1 MKNEQ
6 ILERALEKAVKG
18 GWNVFGWELEK
29 IKEYKEGGIL
39 VGDDGRPLLRDR
51 IIQINTIIFAHEFA
65 KAFWGEEVEKHNG
78 QELWLNNK
86 KTYKWQYHQHQ
97 MLDEIQEGRNP
108 IKYLEQFL

>member
-6 ILERALEKAVKG
+6 ILEKALEKAVK
-18 GWNVFGWELEK
+18 NGWEPESGLG
-29 IKEYKEGGIL
+29 IYPMYREGFVPVAIEE
-39 VGDDGRPLLRDR
+39 V
-51 IIQINTIIFAHEFA
+51 IFSHDFA